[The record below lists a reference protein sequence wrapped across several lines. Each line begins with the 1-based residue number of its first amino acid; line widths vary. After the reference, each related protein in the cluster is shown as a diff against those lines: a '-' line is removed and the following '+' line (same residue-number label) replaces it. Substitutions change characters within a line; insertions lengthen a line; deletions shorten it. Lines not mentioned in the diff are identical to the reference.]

1 MQALCK
7 TNQKLSCD
15 LYGEAPDNP
24 LCSGNQD
31 SAPLIFPDS
40 SMGQHWYAVQ
50 TRYRAEKR
58 VARCLAAKGFQT
70 FLPLLREVH
79 SWSDRRRRID
89 TPLISG
95 YLFLRTILCTD
106 SRVTVLRTPGVLRF
120 VSFSGEVAP
129 VSEKQIEDLQKLL
142 DNNVSCS
149 LHAFLRVGQR
159 VRIRG
164 GCLQGLEGIL
174 EQSGGNKLI
183 ISFDCIERS
192 IAIQIAGY
200 ELELV

>member
-1 MQALCK
+1 MQSLCK
-7 TNQKLSCD
+7 TNQNLQCD

-24 LCSGNQD
+24 LRDKQD
-31 SAPLIFPDS
+31 SPPLNFPDS

-58 VARCLAAKGFQT
+58 VARCLAAKGFRT
-70 FLPLLREVH
+70 FLPLLNEVH
-79 SWSDRRRRID
+79 SWSDRRKRVD

-95 YLFLRTILCTD
+95 YLFLRTVLCRD
-106 SRVTVLRTPGVLRF
+106 SRATVLRTPGVRRF

-129 VSEKQIEDLQKLL
+129 ISEKQVEDLQKLL
-142 DNNVSCS
+142 DNKVSCS

-164 GCLQGLEGIL
+164 GCLDGLEGIL
-174 EQSGGNKLI
+174 EESEGKKLV

-192 IAIQIAGY
+192 IAMQIAGY